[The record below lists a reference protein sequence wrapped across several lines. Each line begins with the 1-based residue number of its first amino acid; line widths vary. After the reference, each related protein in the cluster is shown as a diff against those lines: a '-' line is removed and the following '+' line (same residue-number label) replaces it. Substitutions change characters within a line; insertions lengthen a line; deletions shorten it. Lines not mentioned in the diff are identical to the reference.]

1 MITFEL
7 LFENLVHALET
18 DPRLKQA
25 YANEPAFER
34 AVWDT
39 LYRQCCRHFDDD
51 GAKCALLC
59 SHDSLNLPGRSQPEW
74 NKFLDAGHADLHIF
88 GVNKRVDLAVQH
100 PDGHRIGIE
109 VECFTQANRADAFVI
124 GLGQTLLALGHRD
137 RTILVAH
144 CGSIP
149 TSAERQELRRIA
161 ARVSEHPHVRVV
173 LLP

>member
-1 MITFEL
+1 MITL
-7 LFENLVHALET
+7 DSLFEDLVHTLET

-34 AVWDT
+34 AVWAA
-39 LYRQCCRHFDDD
+39 LHLKCCTFFGKK
-51 GAKCALLC
+51 GASCALLC
-59 SHDSLNLPGRSQPEW
+59 SHSSLDLPGRSQSEW
-74 NKFLDAGHADLHIF
+74 DNFLDLGHADFRIF
-88 GVNKRVDLAVQH
+88 GANKRVDFAVQH

-137 RTILVAH
+137 RTILVGH
-144 CGSIP
+144 CGSP
-149 TSAERQELRRIA
+149 TSAERQVLRHIA
-161 ARVSEHPHVRVV
+161 DRVSEHPHVWVV

>member
-1 MITFEL
+1 L
-7 LFENLVHALET
+7 
-18 DPRLKQA
+18 R
-25 YANEPAFER
+25 
-34 AVWDT
+34 
-39 LYRQCCRHFDDD
+39 
-51 GAKCALLC
+51 
-59 SHDSLNLPGRSQPEW
+59 
-74 NKFLDAGHADLHIF
+74 IF

-149 TSAERQELRRIA
+149 TPAERQELRRIA
-161 ARVSEHPHVRVV
+161 ARVSEHPCVRVV
-173 LLP
+173 LIP